1 MYMDNIY
8 KNKYLKYKTKYN
20 QLLEKISIIGAGK
33 GDRKK
38 TRQKAEAEARK
49 QAEADARQQAEAEAR
64 QQAEAREQEE
74 YILKIENTENYDPKY
89 FNFEKEKEYNNH
101 ITIKFGDEP
110 EDNFWRDFTFSY
122 MKKFAEGKIT
132 TPDKLQEF
140 NKEYFKQ
147 FYLHLMHNNAESLK
161 EYKETEELV
170 LDEIIDKNF
179 LTKDKLNEIDE
190 GVFNNKWKNITQK
203 K

>member
-20 QLLEKISIIGAGK
+20 QLLEKISIIGAGTK
-33 GDRKK
+33 GKAKK
-38 TRQKAEAEARK
+38 ERERAIKKAAAEARE
-49 QAEADARQQAEAEAR
+49 QEAREQARQQAEAIEK
-64 QQAEAREQEE
+64 EE
-74 YILKIENTENYDPKY
+74 YIQKIENSYDPMY
-89 FNFEKEKEYNNH
+89 FNFEKEEKYNNH
-101 ITIKFGDEP
+101 ITIKFGEKLK
-110 EDNFWRDFTFSY
+110 DNFWRDFTFSY

-132 TPDKLQEF
+132 TSEELQEF
-140 NKEYFKQ
+140 NEKYFKQ
-147 FYLHLMHNNAESLK
+147 FYLHLMLNNAESRK

-190 GVFNNKWKNITQK
+190 KYFNERWKIITQK
-203 K
+203 KN

>member
-33 GDRKK
+33 GDKSKARQKEAA
-38 TRQKAEAEARK
+38 RQKAEAREQAARE
-49 QAEADARQQAEAEAR
+49 QAEADYI
-64 QQAEAREQEE
+64 QE
-74 YILKIENTENYDPKY
+74 IKNTYDSEY
-89 FNFEKEKEYNNH
+89 FNFEKEEKFNNH
-101 ITIKFGDEP
+101 ITIKFGEKLKDI
-110 EDNFWRDFTFSY
+110 FWRDFTYSY

-132 TPDKLQEF
+132 TSEELKEF
-140 NKEYFKQ
+140 NEKYFKQ

-161 EYKETEELV
+161 EYEETEELV

-179 LTKDKLNEIDE
+179 LKKDKLNEIDE
-190 GVFNNKWKNITQK
+190 EYFNNRWEIITK
-203 K
+203 KK